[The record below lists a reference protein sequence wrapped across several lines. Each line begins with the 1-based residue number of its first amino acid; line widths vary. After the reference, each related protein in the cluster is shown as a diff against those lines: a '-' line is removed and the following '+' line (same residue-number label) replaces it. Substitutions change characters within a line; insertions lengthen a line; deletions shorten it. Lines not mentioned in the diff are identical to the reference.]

1 MAGVPA
7 GRLNIEIV
15 AEIARLQTDLD
26 KAKKM
31 VSAASGDIAKSA
43 KAANDN
49 LAGMSGGMAKIA
61 PNAKLAAFGMKNLA
75 FQAQDLGVQL
85 ASAAGSSAP
94 LRMSLMA
101 LVQQGP
107 QIKDAMNQAGLGV
120 GGLAALI
127 GKLALRFAP
136 LVAVVGT
143 AYGAFKLFTS
153 EVEKS
158 GELDRYAASLGLTAK
173 EMEKLEGVGVTA
185 SDTFKGLWRVLDR
198 YTDLSG
204 KFATVKAFIVDAF
217 KTGLNW
223 VMNFAAGAY
232 AAVMGT
238 VKVFGTLAT
247 AAKQVMSG
255 DFAGALTTVVTGRV
269 MDGYASAFKD
279 AKDRLRALGGEIG
292 QEIIGASKERIA
304 GQASKIINDRAE
316 KKMKDKAKEAGSIL
330 AEVMAGTFLANFA
343 MKLEKE
349 INVKVDWGGE
359 TDLRRQ
365 MEDIE
370 AVREGQERID
380 EFYKDMDR
388 RARERAL
395 ETAYEIA
402 DIIGGGVGGAIKN
415 LADALDKAF
424 PDFMAKMG
432 TAIDKMMGSTSGKFA
447 AILKQFSEGAAIGDA
462 ADGIMKGIGIKSSNT
477 GAQIGGA
484 IGGAAFGPI
493 GAIAGSILGGV
504 VGGLLKKTKKASA
517 TIEIMAGEAMQTS
530 LSGNSSKLK
539 KVAGAMADSLISGL
553 SGIADQL
560 GGMLG
565 DGIKVSIGQHDKTFR
580 VDLQGLGR
588 TKNMPKFDTE
598 AEAVAFA
605 IQEVIRR
612 GAIIGLRAGTE
623 ALLKGEG
630 ELQAQ
635 LEKAMAFEQVFKDL
649 ESAANP
655 TKASIEAITKQF
667 AQLIDIFDEAGA
679 SAEDFGKLQELM
691 ALRQREVIEQ
701 AFEPIRTMLDDLKAK
716 ADTAGD
722 AVRTAFQAV
731 LQREADAVNAY
742 QQAVAE
748 QAQAQAEAAR
758 EAFNTGQKRWL
769 DAVTTGFTEE
779 IARVKDAM
787 GPLRDEVDR
796 LSRAAQSLRDFA
808 DGLFGGSGAAGRVRF
823 SASAASAAAQAGDI
837 DRLQSLRDAAM
848 SGATDRVSMV
858 RNLATLRN
866 AANGAANGLAGQ
878 ASAVQAQITAME
890 RQVAGIEQQVE
901 LAKSQV
907 RILEKVKEASEASA
921 GDLSALRQTME
932 QATAAA
938 DVARATMEKLG
949 ILPEVQQ
956 TFAEA
961 VAAYEAAKAARDDM
975 IRQITEA
982 GFANMIEAQKQTG
995 TQLIGALSQVAA
1007 MAAKAMADASGS
1019 IAAVQ
1024 AAQAAAQVANDN
1036 RLYGWNGYIP
1046 GFANG
1051 GMHGGGLRIVGE
1063 RNWEVEATGPARYWT
1078 ADQVATG
1085 GVDVAGEIRAM
1096 GDRLDRALYQ
1106 IAKNTGKAA
1115 DTLDDWEG
1123 IGMPDTRS
1131 AA

>member
-7 GRLNIEIV
+7 GRLSIEIV

-49 LAGMSGGMAKIA
+49 LAGLSGGMAKMV
-61 PNAKLAAFGMKNLA
+61 PSTRQAAFAARNLA
-75 FQAQDLGVQL
+75 FQFQDIGVQATQALTSSKPLQGLFMTL
-85 ASAAGSSAP
+85 A
-94 LRMSLMA
+94 M
-101 LVQQGP
+101 QGP
-107 QIKDAMNQAGLGV
+107 QVKNALDDMGKSLISVV
-120 GGLAALI
+120 GGFLRAHPILTAVGVAAGI
-127 GKLALRFAP
+127 AA
-136 LVAVVGT
+136 A
-143 AYGAFKLFTS
+143 AFKLFSS

-158 GELDRYAASLGLTAK
+158 GELDRYAASLGLTK
-173 EMEKLEGVGVTA
+173 DEMEKLEGVGVTA
-185 SDTFKGLWRVLDR
+185 SDTFRGLWRVLDR

-247 AAKQVMSG
+247 AAKQVLSG

-304 GQASKIINDRAE
+304 GQARDIIDKRAE

-370 AVREGQERID
+370 AVRQGQERID

-388 RARERAL
+388 RARDRAL
-395 ETAYEIA
+395 KTAYEIA

-424 PDFMAKMG
+424 PDFVSKIGA
-432 TAIDKMMGSTSGKFA
+432 AIDKIAGSANGKSG
-447 AILKQFSEGAAIGDA
+447 AILKQLGAGAAIGDA
-462 ADGIMKGIGIKSSNT
+462 SDGIMKGLGIKSSNT
-477 GAQIGGA
+477 GAQLGGAIGGA
-484 IGGAAFGPI
+484 IGGPV
-493 GAIAGSILGGV
+493 GAIAGSIIGGIA
-504 VGGLLKKTKKASA
+504 GGMLKKVKKASA
-517 TIEIMAGEAMQTS
+517 TIEIMAGEAVTS
-530 LSGNSSKLK
+530 SISGNSSKLK
-539 KVAGAMADSLISGL
+539 AVAGALANSLISGL
-553 SGIADQL
+553 AGIADQL

-565 DGIKVSIGQHDKTFR
+565 NGVRISIGQRKDTFR
-580 VDLQGLGR
+580 VDTAGLGR
-588 TKNMPKFDTE
+588 TKNMPSFKTE
-598 AEAVAFA
+598 EEAVAYALQQA
-605 IQEVIRR
+605 ILQ
-612 GAIIGLRAGTE
+612 GAITGLRAGTDR
-623 ALLKGEG
+623 LLKSGDD
-630 ELQAQ
+630 LQAQ
-635 LEKAMAFEQVFKDL
+635 LQKALAFEQVFKDL

-655 TKASIEAITKQF
+655 TKASMAAITKQF

-701 AFEPIRTMLDDLKAK
+701 AFEPIRAMLDDLKAK
-716 ADTAGD
+716 ADAAGD

-742 QQAVAE
+742 QEAVNQ
-748 QAQAQAEAAR
+748 QAQAQAEAVRA
-758 EAFNTGQKRWL
+758 AFNAGQQRWL

-779 IARVKDAM
+779 IGRVKDAM

-796 LSRAAQSLRDFA
+796 LSKAAQGLRDFA
-808 DGLFGGSGAAGRVRF
+808 DSVFGGSAAAVRVRF
-823 SASAASAAAQAGDI
+823 SAAAANAAAQAGDI

-866 AANGAANGLAGQ
+866 AAGGAASRLSGQ
-878 ASAVQAQITAME
+878 ASAAEAQLAAME
-890 RQVAGIEQQVE
+890 RQVAGIEQQIE

-907 RILEKVKEASEASA
+907 KTMEAV
-921 GDLSALRQTME
+921 E
-932 QATAAA
+932 QATVDMARLLTDMQTARAAA
-938 DVARATMEKLG
+938 DQARAQMDQLG
-949 ILPEVQQ
+949 LLTE
-956 TFAEA
+956 TEMSFAEA

-1007 MAAKAMADASGS
+1007 MAAKAMTDASAS

-1024 AAQAAAQVANDN
+1024 AAQAAARVANDN
-1036 RLYGWNGYIP
+1036 RLYNWSNYIP

-1051 GMHGGGLRIVGE
+1051 GLHGGGLRMVGE
-1063 RNWEVEATGPARYWT
+1063 RGWEVEATGPARYWT

-1085 GVDVAGEIRAM
+1085 GADMAGEMRDM
-1096 GDRLDRALYQ
+1096 TDRLERALYQ
-1106 IAKNTGKAA
+1106 VAKNTGKTAE
-1115 DTLDDWEG
+1115 TLDDWEG